1 MVSGGTYGTEDIVHG
16 AGYGRAILILLLTP
30 LLWSLP
36 TAFMIGEL
44 SSALPY
50 EGGYYAWVRRAMG
63 NFWGFQE
70 AWLSLVASIF
80 DMAIYPTLFVAY
92 LTRMFPWFQQ
102 ENRGW
107 WVALAVVIACAVL
120 NIAGVKV
127 VSLTS
132 LWLFFAL
139 SAPFVA
145 IVVLAPFK
153 LGALAN
159 AVTKPTT
166 STVDILGGLLICM
179 WNYMGW
185 DNASTIATEVE
196 KPQRTYPRAMLVAVA
211 IVALSYVLPFA
222 AMWMT
227 GLKPTAWETGS
238 WADIAGLLGGPLLR
252 IGVVLG
258 GVISAFGMF
267 NALVMSYSRLPLAM
281 AQDGML
287 PGIFAKLHKKSRA
300 PWVAIVALAM
310 GWAMCLGLGF
320 ARLVTLDILLYGFS
334 LLLEFMAL
342 AVLRFREPELARPF
356 RVPGGLFGAIAI
368 GIPPMLLLGFS
379 IIRSEHEQV
388 WNMSSFEFGMILIA
402 AGFVAY
408 AVNHLLKPQG
418 WAPVRSRREARSQPL
433 SRRKLKKKRTGLPVL
448 FILLCDAE
456 LRRRFCR
463 VAQALHL
470 VVSALDTGGLAPNDL
485 SDVFRQ
491 IGRQCLVVGL
501 FGVVFACFHRL
512 KNRFVAG
519 TKAHLGINPG
529 AMHGRRGRSGDF
541 LIRFAQADQLC
552 FELAGKARALQAL
565 LVEKRLQVRPLHVG
579 SRVLIPLLPI
589 FAGFNQVFDHANR
602 ILFVHYYLRRLDAGE
617 QVGFG
622 SNLLAK
628 PARN

>member
-1 MVSGGTYGTEDIVHG
+1 MATASAPRQQTENPQPLAAVPNRNLNAPNPIGPNPIAPNPIAPKKFVRLTLWPLVAATFFMVSGGTYGTEDIVHG

-102 ENRGW
+102 GNRGW

-145 IVVLAPFK
+145 IVLIAPFK
-153 LGALAN
+153 IGALAN

-166 STVDILGGLLICM
+166 SSVDILGGLLICM

-196 KPQRTYPRAMLVAVA
+196 KPQRTYPRAMLVAVC
-211 IVALSYVLPFA
+211 IVAVSYVLPFA

-227 GLKPTAWETGS
+227 GLTSTAWETGS

-258 GVISAFGMF
+258 GIISAFGMF

-287 PGIFAKLHKKSRA
+287 PGIFAKLQKKSRA
-300 PWVAIVALAM
+300 PWVAIIALATC
-310 GWAMCLGLGF
+310 WAMCLGLGF

-334 LLLEFMAL
+334 LLLEFVAL
-342 AVLRFREPELARPF
+342 AVLRFREPELVRPF

-368 GIPPMLLLGFS
+368 GIPPMLLLAFS

-388 WNMSSFEFGMILIA
+388 WNMSSFAFGMILIA

-408 AVNHLLKPQG
+408 GINHLLKPHG
-418 WAPVRSRREARSQPL
+418 WAASTEKPQP
-433 SRRKLKKKRTGLPVL
+433 
-448 FILLCDAE
+448 A
-456 LRRRFCR
+456 
-463 VAQALHL
+463 A
-470 VVSALDTGGLAPNDL
+470 
-485 SDVFRQ
+485 
-491 IGRQCLVVGL
+491 
-501 FGVVFACFHRL
+501 
-512 KNRFVAG
+512 
-519 TKAHLGINPG
+519 
-529 AMHGRRGRSGDF
+529 
-541 LIRFAQADQLC
+541 
-552 FELAGKARALQAL
+552 
-565 LVEKRLQVRPLHVG
+565 
-579 SRVLIPLLPI
+579 
-589 FAGFNQVFDHANR
+589 
-602 ILFVHYYLRRLDAGE
+602 
-617 QVGFG
+617 
-622 SNLLAK
+622 
-628 PARN
+628 

>member
-1 MVSGGTYGTEDIVHG
+1 MATASAPRQQLGNPQPLATAPNRNPIAPKKFVRLTLWPLVAATFVMVSGGTYGTEDIVHG

-92 LTRMFPWFQQ
+92 LTRMFPWFSVN
-102 ENRGW
+102 NRGW
-107 WVALAVVIACAVL
+107 WVALAVVIACAAL

-145 IVVLAPFK
+145 IVILAPFK
-153 LGALAN
+153 IGALAN

-166 STVDILGGLLICM
+166 SSVDILGGLLICM
-179 WNYMGW
+179 WSYMGW

-196 KPQRTYPRAMLVAVA
+196 KPQRTYPRAMLVAVG

-227 GLKPTAWETGS
+227 GLTSTAWETGS

-287 PGIFAKLHKKSRA
+287 PGIFAKLQKKSRA

-320 ARLVTLDILLYGFS
+320 ARLVTIDILLYGFS
-334 LLLEFMAL
+334 LLLEFVAL
-342 AVLRFREPELARPF
+342 AVLRFREPDLPRPF

-379 IIRSEHEQV
+379 IIRSEHEQI
-388 WNMSSFEFGMILIA
+388 WNMSSFAFGMILIA
-402 AGFVAY
+402 AGVVAY

-418 WAPVRSRREARSQPL
+418 WAPTQ
-433 SRRKLKKKRTGLPVL
+433 
-448 FILLCDAE
+448 
-456 LRRRFCR
+456 
-463 VAQALHL
+463 Q
-470 VVSALDTGGLAPNDL
+470 
-485 SDVFRQ
+485 
-491 IGRQCLVVGL
+491 
-501 FGVVFACFHRL
+501 
-512 KNRFVAG
+512 
-519 TKAHLGINPG
+519 
-529 AMHGRRGRSGDF
+529 
-541 LIRFAQADQLC
+541 
-552 FELAGKARALQAL
+552 
-565 LVEKRLQVRPLHVG
+565 
-579 SRVLIPLLPI
+579 
-589 FAGFNQVFDHANR
+589 
-602 ILFVHYYLRRLDAGE
+602 
-617 QVGFG
+617 
-622 SNLLAK
+622 K
-628 PARN
+628 PEPAA